1 MVYCS
6 SSILL
11 GDEMSSWFRVINSRA
26 RHCRRKLEVHVVV
39 KVDRPS
45 ETLLISFTKA
55 KDVVRGT
62 GKALKKVRYV
72 LSLSTRLIGQ
82 ELST

>member
-1 MVYCS
+1 
-6 SSILL
+6 
-11 GDEMSSWFRVINSRA
+11 MSSWFRVINSRA
-26 RHCRRKLEVHVVV
+26 RHRRRNLEVHVVV

-55 KDVVRGT
+55 KDVVGWTR
-62 GKALKKVRYV
+62 KALKKVRYV